1 MTTFELSTLRH
12 IQRADVYKAG
22 ERTALL
28 ERDPTGAVTF
38 SYREGYS
45 GPAVASTL
53 PVTAD
58 RVTTPG
64 GGLPPFFAGL
74 LPEGHRLTVLRRAVK
89 TSPDDELS
97 LLLAVG
103 ADTPGD
109 VQVVP
114 AGEQPTDPP
123 PLAATSPAHL
133 DLRALTGAPH
143 HRGRARRAGAADHA
157 LRSRGRSG
165 RDRAAL
171 RHGRRGAGA
180 RGASGSEVCAQQ
192 RGGHAGARSADLC
205 PTDRRPSAVSAV
217 SLRLAYGQRGSAC
230 QKPGCPAGTVRTLGP
245 LPDLRHPLDRGL
257 SGYDD
262 GAHHRRAG

>member
-1 MTTFELSTLRH
+1 MTTSKLSTLRH

-74 LPEGHRLTVLRRAVK
+74 LPEGHRLTVLCRAVK

-114 AGEQPTDPP
+114 AGEQPT
-123 PLAATSPAHL
+123 
-133 DLRALTGAPH
+133 APH
-143 HRGRARRAGAADHA
+143 PSP
-157 LRSRGRSG
+157 LRVP
-165 RDRAAL
+165 L
-171 RHGRRGAGA
+171 
-180 RGASGSEVCAQQ
+180 
-192 RGGHAGARSADLC
+192 
-205 PTDRRPSAVSAV
+205 
-217 SLRLAYGQRGSAC
+217 
-230 QKPGCPAGTVRTLGP
+230 TLIYV
-245 LPDLRHPLDRGL
+245 L
-257 SGYDD
+257 
-262 GAHHRRAG
+262 